1 MSVAP
6 HAGVID
12 FGTFIS
18 PSGGQDGVQGE
29 VPAPLAVEAGY
40 VLTTAGWGP
49 VEALPPQAGNA
60 GEFLT
65 TNGVT
70 ASWAPVDALPSQS
83 GQAGKYLTTDG
94 TTASWATVNA
104 GVTSVNGQTGVV
116 TLTAADVG
124 AVQQSLV
131 NILLTGF

>member
-18 PSGGQDGVQGE
+18 PEPGKDGVQGE
-29 VPAPLAVEAGY
+29 VPAPLAAEAGY

-49 VEALPPQAGNA
+49 VEALPPQT
-60 GEFLT
+60 GE
-65 TNGVT
+65 
-70 ASWAPVDALPSQS
+70 
-83 GQAGKYLTTDG
+83 AGKYLTTDG
-94 TTASWATVNA
+94 TTASWQTVSA
-104 GVTSVNGQTGVV
+104 GVSSVNGQTGAVV
-116 TLTAADVG
+116 LTAADVG